1 MVDAYIVAILVLSAW
16 SASLAL
22 IQLCARCY
30 PEMANDDTEYYVG
43 YRMGYAKA
51 TLDLARQAAPQDF
64 ARHDSAA

>member
-30 PEMANDDTEYYVG
+30 PNDDTEYYVG
-43 YRMGYAKA
+43 YRTGYAKA
-51 TLDLARQAAPQDF
+51 TLDLAQQAAPQDF